1 MLEVEDGGVRGLVED
16 GSVERILETLDRKKL
31 LKASAR
37 AEGSSCEGK
46 ERVVLLLSK
55 SLLKVLRSFC

>member
-1 MLEVEDGGVRGLVED
+1 MLKVEEGVSGLVEE
-16 GSVERILETLDRKKL
+16 GSVERILETLERKKL

-46 ERVVLLLSK
+46 ERVVLLS
-55 SLLKVLRSFC
+55 SRVC